1 MPCGLAGHSGPS
13 SCVQAPSHIR
23 HATQSE
29 HPRANNPPPDIRA
42 HAMRHVESSLRL
54 RLAAKT
60 KRRDESAARAKP
72 PALPL
77 GNFQQAAAAALTHRQ
92 LSRSRRGRERGGA
105 GQGRWAVAHSLR
117 IVSSSS
123 SSSRKNDRYWN
134 DTSTSRFAPV
144 SVRALRMACRAVH
157 KQRAGGARCLSERVC
172 VCVNMRGREGRA

>member
-29 HPRANNPPPDIRA
+29 HPRANNPPDIRA

-77 GNFQQAAAAALTHRQ
+77 GNFQQAAEAALTHRQ

-105 GQGRWAVAHSLR
+105 GLGRWAVAHSLR

-144 SVRALRMACRAVH
+144 SVRALRMACRAQAARRRRQVPE
-157 KQRAGGARCLSERVC
+157 RASVC
-172 VCVNMRGREGRA
+172 VCEYAGA